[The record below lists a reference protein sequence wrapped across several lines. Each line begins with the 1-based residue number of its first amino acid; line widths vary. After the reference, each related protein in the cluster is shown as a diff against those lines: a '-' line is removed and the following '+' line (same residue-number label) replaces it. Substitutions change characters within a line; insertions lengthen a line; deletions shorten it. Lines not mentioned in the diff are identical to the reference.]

1 MNHQYLLT
9 FIASLI
15 CFSLTWATPPSEKN
29 TQLALSQVEHNMVQ
43 VKSQIKQ
50 DKKSRHKIYQNLA
63 LTEKKLGD
71 DLRQLHTLSQQ
82 EEQLKQAIS
91 ALTQRIEPL
100 DQQLKKQQR
109 ALSDHIRARHRLGAL
124 HPWEWLLHQE
134 TPRTMARLFVFY
146 HYLFKADQQLI
157 EQVRETTQ
165 NLEKNHL
172 TLTQKQKSLQ
182 KLEHE
187 LTHHQKHLSR
197 MQHEQRALLQALDE
211 TIQSKR
217 EQLRTYQQDKERL
230 SALLKTLTAKKYHP
244 PSKLFNFERSHI
256 PYPLKNQSKKTKPLN
271 QGIVFLARE
280 GTPVVAVLSGKII
293 FSDWLKGYGLL
304 IIIDHGEGMLS
315 LYAHN
320 ASLFMA
326 RGASVKQGQQIATV
340 GHTGGLRENGLYFE
354 IRRRG
359 RVIPPRQWMS

>member
-1 MNHQYLLT
+1 MNKYSLL
-9 FIASLI
+9 FITSLM
-15 CFSLTWATPPSEKN
+15 CSTHTWAGAPSEKN
-29 TQLALSQVEHNMVQ
+29 TKIELSQVERNMVQ
-43 VKSQIKQ
+43 IKSQITH
-50 DKKSRHKIYQNLA
+50 DKKSRNKIYQSLA

-71 DLRQLHTLSQQ
+71 DLHQLHTLGQQ
-82 EEQLKQAIS
+82 EEQKKQAIL
-91 ALTQRIEPL
+91 ALLQRIEPL
-100 DQQLKKQQR
+100 NQQLKTQQQ
-109 ALSDHIRARHRLGAL
+109 ALSNHVRARHRLGAL

-157 EQVRETTQ
+157 EHVRETTK
-165 NLEKNHL
+165 NLEKNQR
-172 TLTQKQKSLQ
+172 TLTHEQKSLK
-182 KLEHE
+182 KLENE

-197 MQHEQRALLQALDE
+197 MQREQRSLIEALDE

-217 EQLRTYQQDKERL
+217 DQLRTYQQDKARL
-230 SALLKTLTAKKYHP
+230 RALLQTLTAKKSHP
-244 PSKLFNFERSHI
+244 QPKSFNFERSHL
-256 PYPLKNQSKKTKPLN
+256 PYPLKGRSKETKPLN

-280 GTPVVAVLSGKII
+280 GTPVVAVLSGKIL

-320 ASLFMA
+320 ASLFISQ
-326 RGASVKQGQQIATV
+326 GASVKQGQQIATV

-354 IRRRG
+354 VRRRG
-359 RVIPPRQWMS
+359 RAIPPRQWMS